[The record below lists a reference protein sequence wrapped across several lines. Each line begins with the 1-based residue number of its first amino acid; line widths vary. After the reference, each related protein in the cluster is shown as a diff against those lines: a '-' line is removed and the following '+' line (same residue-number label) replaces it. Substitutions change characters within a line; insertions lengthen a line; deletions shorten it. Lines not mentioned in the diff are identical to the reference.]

1 MREINKSAS
10 AKFLSLLKQAISMNK
25 RPFPWVKAFCAGIAA
40 SLPVFIGLM
49 FGNFEYGLIAGMVWT
64 PMGPQLIKFNNIYL
78 DS

>member
-49 FGNFEYGLIAGMVWT
+49 FGNFEYGLIAGMGGT
-64 PMGPQLIKFNNIYL
+64 PINKV
-78 DS
+78 